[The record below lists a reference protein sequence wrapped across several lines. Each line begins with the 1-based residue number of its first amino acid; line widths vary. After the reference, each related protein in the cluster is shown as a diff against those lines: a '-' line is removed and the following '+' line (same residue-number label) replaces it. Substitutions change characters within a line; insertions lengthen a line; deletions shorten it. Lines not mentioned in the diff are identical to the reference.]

1 MESEMNMIRKM
12 KLTWSVLFL
21 FLGISAVEGRTQ
33 SDDGTKEDPYLIPKT
48 QSSLKIDGI
57 LDEEGWASA
66 RILELNYEVSP
77 RENVAPPVR
86 TEILITYD
94 QTHLYFGFRCYDP
107 EPSKIRAHYGERDSF
122 SGDDWV
128 AVEIDTYNDSRRAFT
143 LITTAAGVQLDGLSD
158 AAGIKD
164 YNWDMICD
172 TAARIQDWGYGV
184 EVAIPFSSLRFQRTK
199 GAQVWGLNAV
209 RGYPRD
215 MNHQIWARPY
225 DRGNN
230 CRVCQ
235 YLKIEGFAGVSPGE
249 NIELDPT
256 FTASLTDERAAFPE
270 GGLSRRDQKT
280 EAGLTARWGITPNLV
295 MSGTVNPD
303 FSQVEAD
310 AAQLDINQPFAL
322 FYSERRPFFTEGLDF
337 FRTPLNIIYTR
348 TVRDPRWGV
357 KLTGKEGKNAIGAY
371 LLQDAITNLIFPGSQ
386 FSQSFTLRQVNTAGV
401 FRYSRDLGNDSNLGA
416 FVSDR
421 EGGGYFNRVVGVD
434 GHVRLTSKDEV
445 VFQVLRSSTRYD
457 RSTADAFGQPQGTF
471 DDGALA
477 AVFTHKTRYH
487 QLDIE
492 ADDMGKDFRAD
503 LGYIPQVGF
512 RRIAAQSMYT
522 WIAKEKK
529 WWSRFVLVNAAQYG
543 SEHGGTL
550 LNKSLDNSLVF
561 TGIYQTT
568 LTLGHSLSRQR
579 YNGLEFDLSQFSIAA
594 GVVPTGNFNL
604 ALLSSFGDGLDYV
617 NARKG
622 GKTSLSSQLIYNL
635 GTHWRLNLSLNHERM
650 TVQAARLYTALV
662 GQATVICHLSA
673 KVFLRALLQY
683 YDYNYNAAN
692 YLVPVDP
699 LFRRFFSQFLFSYK
713 LNPRTVLFLGYADN
727 YFGSPEFGLTQKD
740 RTLFIKIGYAWI
752 T

>member
-1 MESEMNMIRKM
+1 MA
-12 KLTWSVLFL
+12 
-21 FLGISAVEGRTQ
+21 GISRLAQTVLILTLGLFPFEGRSQ
-33 SDDGTKEDPYLIPKT
+33 IGAGTKESPYIIPRI
-48 QSSLKIDGI
+48 QSSLKIDGV
-57 LDEEGWASA
+57 LDEEGWAKA
-66 RILELNYEVSP
+66 RVLELNYEISP

-107 EPSKIRAHYGERDSF
+107 EPAKIRAHYGERDRF

-143 LITTAAGVQLDGLSD
+143 LITTAAGVQIDGLSD

-164 YNWDMICD
+164 YNWDMIYD

-184 EVAIPFSSLRFQRTK
+184 EVAIPFSSLRFQRTT

-209 RGYPRD
+209 RGYPRELS
-215 MNHQIWARPY
+215 HQIWARPY

-235 YLKIEGFAGVSPGE
+235 YMKIEGFEGASPGK

-256 FTASLTDERAAFPE
+256 LTAGRTDERAAFPE
-270 GGLSRRDQKT
+270 GGLSLRDQNA
-280 EAGLTARWGITPNLV
+280 EVGLTARWGITPNLV
-295 MSGTVNPD
+295 LSGTVNPD

-322 FYSERRPFFTEGLDF
+322 FYPERRPFFTEGLDF
-337 FRTPLNIIYTR
+337 FRSPLNITYTR
-348 TVRDPRWGV
+348 TMRDPRWGF
-357 KLTGKEGKNAIGAY
+357 KLTGKEGKNAVGAY
-371 LLQDAITNLIFPGSQ
+371 VLQDAITNFIFPGSQ
-386 FSQSFTLRQVNTAGV
+386 FSQSFTLRRANTAGV
-401 FRYSRDLGNDSNLGA
+401 FRYSRDLGKDSNLGA

-421 EGGGYFNRVVGVD
+421 EGGEYFNRVYGVD
-434 GHVRLTSKDEV
+434 GHVRLTPKDEI
-445 VFQVLRSSTRYD
+445 VFQFLGSSTRYD
-457 RSTADAFGQPQGTF
+457 PSTAEAFGQPRGRF
-471 DDGALA
+471 DDAALA

-487 QLDIE
+487 QLDLE
-492 ADDMGKDFRAD
+492 AEDIGKNFRAD
-503 LGYIPQVGF
+503 LGFMPQVGF
-512 RRIAAQSMYT
+512 RRVAAQSTYT
-522 WIAKEKK
+522 WIAKEKG

-543 SEHGGTL
+543 SEYGGTL
-550 LNKSLDNSLVF
+550 LIKSLDNTLAY
-561 TGIYQTT
+561 TGIFQTT

-579 YNGLEFDLSQFSIAA
+579 YNGLEFDLSQFSITA
-594 GVVPTGNFNL
+594 GVIPSGAF
-604 ALLSSFGDGLDYV
+604 ALTILSTLGGALDYV
-617 NARKG
+617 NTRKG
-622 GKTSLSSQLIYNL
+622 GKSSLGSQLIYNM
-635 GTHWRLNLSLNHERM
+635 GTHWRLNLNLTHERM
-650 TVQAARLYTALV
+650 NVQAARLYTAFI
-662 GQATVICHLSA
+662 GQATVIYHLNT

-683 YDYNYNAAN
+683 YDYDYNAAN

-740 RTLFIKIGYAWI
+740 RTLFVKVGYAWMM
-752 T
+752 